1 MLDFFK
7 DVILEAK
14 GIDSEKAHKENIKKK
29 ELSKTKYYI
38 LSSKVKIIMFAF
50 GIIYLLIEIMNTV
63 IFWEKNGAVFIRTK
77 GIILSIIDIAILI
90 LLTQKS
96 KKAEIS
102 AIILGIFFVIL
113 IYTSTVIFGWF

>member
-7 DVILEAK
+7 DVVLEAK

-38 LSSKVKIIMFAF
+38 LSNKVKIIMFAF
-50 GIIYLLIEIMNTV
+50 GIIYLLIEVMNIV
-63 IFWEKNGAVFIRTK
+63 IFWEKNGAIFIRNK
-77 GIILSIIDIAILI
+77 GIILSIIDIAILV
-90 LLTQKS
+90 LLTQKN

-102 AIILGIFFVIL
+102 AIFLGIFFMIVM
-113 IYTSTVIFGWF
+113 YASTVIFGWF